1 MKMRIVFMG
10 TPEFS
15 VNVLEGLIE
24 KHEIVLVVTQP
35 DKLVGRKQIL
45 EYSPVKKAA
54 LQHGLPV
61 FQPKKIK
68 DEYQAVL
75 DAKPDIIIT
84 AAFGQFIPN
93 VILEYPKYGCI
104 NVHGSLLPK
113 YRGGSPIQTSIIKG
127 EKETGITIMYMASKM
142 DSGDIIAQRSIP
154 ILDTDDN
161 GSMFEK
167 LSVVGRDLLLEVLPS
182 IFDGT
187 NPRIAQDESQVTYA
201 FNLSHED
208 QFINWNKT
216 SDEIINLIRG
226 LAPAPTALTSI
237 NGVIIKIF
245 KAKKVS
251 DTPLGVPGEIV
262 KLNKELLVSTA
273 DGVISILELQQ
284 AGKNKMDAKSFLNG
298 QKILTLNCVLE
309 NNII

>member
-1 MKMRIVFMG
+1 MRIVFMG

-15 VNVLEGLIE
+15 VDVLEGLIE
-24 KHEIVLVVTQP
+24 NYEVVLVVTQP

-54 LQHGLPV
+54 LLHGLPV
-61 FQPKKIK
+61 FQPSKIK
-68 DEYQAVL
+68 DDYQAVL

-93 VILEYPKYGCI
+93 VILNCAKYGCI

-113 YRGGSPIQTSIIKG
+113 YRGGSPIQTSIING
-127 EKETGITIMYMASKM
+127 DAETGITIMYMAPKM
-142 DSGDIIAQRSIP
+142 DSGDIICQRSIP
-154 ILDTDDN
+154 ILETDDN
-161 GSMFEK
+161 GSMFLK
-167 LSVVGRDLLLEVLPS
+167 LSVIGRELLLETLPS
-182 IFDGT
+182 IFAGT
-187 NPRIAQDESQVTYA
+187 NPKIPQDEREVTYA
-201 FNLSHED
+201 YNISHDD
-208 QFINWNKT
+208 QFINWNKK

-226 LAPAPTALTSI
+226 LSPAPTALTSI
-237 NGVIIKIF
+237 NGVIIKVF

-251 DTPLGVPGEIV
+251 DVPQGVPGEVV
-262 KLNKELLVSTA
+262 KLNKELLVSTG

-298 QKILTLNCVLE
+298 QKILTLNCILE

>member
-1 MKMRIVFMG
+1 MRIVFMG

-15 VNVLEGLIE
+15 VNVLEGLLSLE
-24 KHEIVLVVTQP
+24 HDVVLVVTQP

-45 EYSPVKKAA
+45 EHSPVKKSA
-54 LQHGLPV
+54 LLHDLPV
-61 FQPKKIK
+61 FQPIKIK
-68 DEYQAVL
+68 EDYQAVL

-93 VILEYPKYGCI
+93 IVLECAKFGCI

-142 DSGDIIAQRSIP
+142 DSGNIIAQRAIP

-161 GSMFEK
+161 GSMFSK
-167 LSVVGRDLLLEVLPS
+167 LSVLGRDLLLEVLPS
-182 IFDGT
+182 IFEGT
-187 NPRIAQDESQVTYA
+187 NPSIPQDESQVTYA
-201 FNLSHED
+201 YNITHEQ
-208 QFINWNKT
+208 QFIDWNK
-216 SDEIINLIRG
+216 SADEVVNLVRG
-226 LAPAPTALTSI
+226 LSPNPTALTSI
-237 NGVIIKIF
+237 NNTIIKVY
-245 KAKKVS
+245 KAVKAS
-251 DTPLGVPGEIV
+251 DEVLGKPGEII
-262 KLNKELLVSTA
+262 KLNKELLVCCGS
-273 DGVISILELQQ
+273 GVVSILELQQ

-298 QKILTLNCVLE
+298 QKILTLNCILE

>member
-1 MKMRIVFMG
+1 MRIVFMG

-24 KHEIVLVVTQP
+24 KYEVVLVVTQP
-35 DKLVGRKQIL
+35 DKLVGRKQVL
-45 EYSPVKKAA
+45 EFSPVKKAA
-54 LQHGLPV
+54 LLHGLPV

-75 DAKPDIIIT
+75 DAKPDIIVT

-93 VILEYPKYGCI
+93 IILQAPKYGCI

-113 YRGGSPIQTSIIKG
+113 YRGGSPIQTAIING

-142 DSGDIIAQRSIP
+142 DAGDIIAQRSIP
-154 ILDTDDN
+154 ISDSDDN

-182 IFDGT
+182 IIDGT
-187 NPRIAQDESQVTYA
+187 NQRIIQDESKVTYA
-201 FNLSHED
+201 YNISHEQ
-208 QFINWNKT
+208 QFINWNKN

-226 LAPAPTALTSI
+226 LSPSPTALTSI
-237 NGVIIKIF
+237 DGVIIKIF

-251 DTPLGVPGEIV
+251 DEIIGKPGEVV
-262 KLNKELLVSTA
+262 KLNKELWVCTN

-284 AGKNKMDAKSFLNG
+284 AGKNKMEAKSFLNG
-298 QKILTLNCVLE
+298 QKILSLNSVLE

>member
-1 MKMRIVFMG
+1 MRIVFMG

-15 VNVLEGLIE
+15 VNVLEGLLE
-24 KHEIVLVVTQP
+24 KYEVVLVVTQP
-35 DKLVGRKQIL
+35 DKLVGRKQTL

-54 LQHGLPV
+54 LQHGLSV
-61 FQPKKIK
+61 FQPIKIK
-68 DEYQAVL
+68 DDYQAVL

-93 VILEYPKYGCI
+93 VILNYPKYGCV

-113 YRGGSPIQTSIIKG
+113 YRGGSPIQTSIING

-142 DSGDIIAQRSIP
+142 DAGDIIAQRSIP
-154 ILDTDDN
+154 ILPEDDN
-161 GSMFEK
+161 GTMFDK
-167 LSVVGRDLLLEVLPS
+167 LSVLGRDLLLETLPS
-182 IFDGT
+182 IFEGT
-187 NPRIAQDESQVTYA
+187 NVRSPQDEEKVTYA
-201 FNLSHED
+201 YNITHND

-216 SDEIINLIRG
+216 SDEIVNFVRG
-226 LAPAPTALTSI
+226 LAPNPTALTSI
-237 NGVIIKIF
+237 NGTIIKVF

-251 DTPLGVPGEIV
+251 DEVSGVPGEVI
-262 KLNKELLVSTA
+262 KLNKELLVCTSN
-273 DGVISILELQQ
+273 GVVSILELQQ